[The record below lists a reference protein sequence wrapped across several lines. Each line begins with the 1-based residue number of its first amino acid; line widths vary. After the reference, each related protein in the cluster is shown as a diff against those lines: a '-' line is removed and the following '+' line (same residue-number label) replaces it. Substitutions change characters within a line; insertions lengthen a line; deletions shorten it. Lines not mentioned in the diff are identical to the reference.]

1 MESRE
6 TLTRRLNL
14 AFKKIDELRK
24 LYEKLWDDY
33 HQAQK
38 LIMRLEEENEYLR
51 QKAVDNC
58 SKKVRFDVADG
69 CNNRYIIRTAH
80 DEVYVD
86 RDVLTKVLLQ
96 IAQESMNGSSNH

>member
-6 TLTRRLNL
+6 TLTRRLNSAL
-14 AFKKIDELRK
+14 KKIEELRK

-51 QKAVDNC
+51 QKL
-58 SKKVRFDVADG
+58 G
-69 CNNRYIIRTAH
+69 
-80 DEVYVD
+80 
-86 RDVLTKVLLQ
+86 
-96 IAQESMNGSSNH
+96 G